1 MSRALRYS
9 AIGGTTDM
17 NAITRAERLEPIM
30 RFTIYHYSSDALAVA
45 WTGTP
50 DADDAPIA
58 FRADMLEYGPR
69 MAVGDTLILNE
80 WHWAERVA

>member
-1 MSRALRYS
+1 
-9 AIGGTTDM
+9 
-17 NAITRAERLEPIM
+17 M
-30 RFTIYHYSSDALAVA
+30 RFTIYRYASMANVAV

-69 MAVGDTLILNE
+69 MAVGDTLTLNA
-80 WHWAERVA
+80 WHYAVREA